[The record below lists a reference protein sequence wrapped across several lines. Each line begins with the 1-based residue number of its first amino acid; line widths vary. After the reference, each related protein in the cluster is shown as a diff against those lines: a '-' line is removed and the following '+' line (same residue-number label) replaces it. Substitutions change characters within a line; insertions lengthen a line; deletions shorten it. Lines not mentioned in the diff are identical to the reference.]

1 MALELY
7 RKKRNFKTTPE
18 PAGRVGKRRA
28 KGLSFVIQ
36 KHRASHLHY
45 DFRLELNGV
54 LLSWAVP
61 KGPSLDPADK
71 RLAMHVED
79 HPLEYGDF
87 EGVIPPKQYGSGTV
101 LLWDRGEW
109 EPVGDA
115 EAGYRQG
122 KLKFA
127 LRGEKLHGG
136 WMLVKSH
143 GGKYG
148 GDKSWLLIKERDEY
162 ARTGADAHVVDT
174 EPQSVASGR
183 DLDAIA
189 ADPERVWH
197 SNKTVAE
204 NVRTGRVARK
214 QVDVSAGKIDRARK
228 AALPAEMA
236 AQLALLVDDAPDG
249 DGWLHE
255 IKFDGYR
262 MLCRIDHGQCRMFSR
277 TGKDWTASF
286 PGIADAAARLPVES
300 AWIDGEVI
308 VNDANGHS
316 SFQALQNVLSA
327 ESRAAPLYYAFDLPY
342 LDGYDLR
349 DAALVAR
356 KAALRTVVGDG
367 ALIRYSDH
375 VEGNGPG
382 FFAQACKL
390 GLEGI
395 ISKRA
400 DSAYQAVRGRSWQKV
415 KCSQRQEFVIGGY
428 TDPQG
433 ARAGFGAL
441 LLGVYDGKDLR
452 YCGKVGTGFNDAL
465 LTSLLGELEKRATD
479 ASPFVDPPT
488 GAEGRRARW
497 VKPELVGEVTFT
509 EWTRD
514 GTLRHPSFE
523 GLREDKRA
531 RDVVR
536 EVPTHQS
543 AERDAPAVAAREP
556 APAAKP
562 RTAKRATKTS
572 KTPDEPAQSRVK
584 PSARSAARRAAAS
597 SADAV
602 ADVVISNGDKLLYPE
617 AGLTKRDLAEYYAA
631 VGEWIV
637 PQLSGRPLTLVRCP
651 NGWDKP
657 CFFQKHANQAL
668 SEFIDRIDI
677 REGGGEQPYMMA
689 NNVSAVV
696 ALLQMGVLELHPWG
710 SRTPKLG
717 HPDRL
722 VFDFDPDE
730 TLPWERVVDAVNVL
744 QKLFET
750 LGLRCFVKTTGGKGL
765 HVVVPIEPTRAW
777 DQAKAFCKAIAE
789 LLVRTFPDRFTSKMT
804 KSTRSGRIF
813 VDYLRNAENAT
824 AIAAYS
830 VRAKAHA
837 PVAMPVAWEQ
847 LKSDLR
853 FAHFNVKNVPA
864 MLRRRRRDPW
874 SELADVR
881 QKLTDAMLRQV
892 GVL

>member
-101 LLWDRGEW
+101 LLWDRGTW
-109 EPVGDA
+109 TPVGDA
-115 EAGYRQG
+115 DAGYRQG
-122 KLKFA
+122 KLKFT
-127 LRGEKLHGG
+127 LDGEKLHGG
-136 WMLVKSH
+136 WMLVRSH

-148 GDKSWLLIKERDEY
+148 GDKSWLLIKERDEH

-189 ADPERVWH
+189 ADPERVWQ
-197 SNKTVAE
+197 SNRSVEE
-204 NVRTGRVARK
+204 NVRKGRVTRRK
-214 QVDVSAGKIDRARK
+214 VGVAAGKIDGARK
-228 AALPAEMA
+228 AALPDSMP

-262 MLCRIDHGQCRMFSR
+262 MLCRVSDGTCRMFSR
-277 TGKDWTASF
+277 NGKDWTDAF
-286 PGIADAAARLPVES
+286 ADIAAAVAKLPVTT

-308 VNDANGHS
+308 VNDDRGRS
-316 SFQALQNVLSA
+316 SFQALQNVLSD
-327 ESRAAPLYYAFDLPY
+327 ESEARPMYYAFDLPY
-342 LDGYDLR
+342 VDGHDLR
-349 DAALVAR
+349 EAPLVAR
-356 KAALRTVVGDG
+356 KDALRAVVGKN

-400 DSAYQAVRGRSWQKV
+400 DSPYQAVRGRNWQKV
-415 KCSQRQEFVIGGY
+415 KCNLRQEFVIGGY
-428 TDPQG
+428 TEPQG
-433 ARAGFGAL
+433 SRQGFGAL
-441 LLGVYDGKDLR
+441 LLGVHDGKALR
-452 YCGKVGTGFNDAL
+452 YCGKVGTGFNDAML
-465 LTSLLGELEKRATD
+465 ASLFAKLQKLAAD
-479 ASPFVDPPT
+479 ASPFVNPPT

-497 VKPELVGEVTFT
+497 VKPELIGEVTFT

-531 RDVVR
+531 RDVIR
-536 EVPTHQS
+536 EIPAHERAETS
-543 AERDAPAVAAREP
+543 APVSEGAPAESASGTKAKPRARAAKTTA
-556 APAAKP
+556 APAAA
-562 RTAKRATKTS
+562 RTGGAGKAKGK
-572 KTPDEPAQSRVK
+572 
-584 PSARSAARRAAAS
+584 
-597 SADAV
+597 ADADTV
-602 ADVVISNGDKLLYPE
+602 AGVVISNGAKLLFPE
-617 AGLTKRDLAEYYAA
+617 AGITKRGVAEYYAA
-631 VGEWIV
+631 VGDWIV
-637 PQLSGRPLTLVRCP
+637 PQLAGRPLTLVRCP

-657 CFFQKHANQAL
+657 CFYQKHANQAL

-677 REGGGEQPYMMA
+677 REGATEQPYMMA
-689 NNVSAVV
+689 NSTSAVV

-710 SRTPKLG
+710 SRAPKLG
-717 HPDRL
+717 FPDRL

-730 TLPWERVVDAVNVL
+730 ALGWDKIVDAVHVL
-744 QKLFET
+744 RKLLET
-750 LGLRCFVKTTGGKGL
+750 LGLQCFLKTTGGKGL
-765 HVVVPIEPTRAW
+765 HVVVPIEPTLAW
-777 DQAKAFCKAIAE
+777 DPAKAFCKSVAE

-804 KSTRSGRIF
+804 KSTRTGRIF

-830 VRAKAHA
+830 VRAKANA
-837 PVAMPVAWEQ
+837 PVAMPIAWEQ
-847 LKSDLR
+847 LKIDLR
-853 FAHFNVKNVPA
+853 YAHFNVGNVPA
-864 MLRRRRRDPW
+864 LLRRRRKDPW
-874 SELADVR
+874 ADLAGVR

-892 GVL
+892 GAL